1 MRKFTLKPAA
11 LYIITGMLALIL
23 GGGCVLSWLYL
34 SSMEILMY
42 VLIAIFIAIWF
53 ILGFLLLPMYFRRTV
68 IFLSPT
74 EITLHTGIIFLRRSQ
89 IKLSSAQYVTR
100 ISAPL
105 SGFSGFNFLVIHA
118 LGGSLILPF
127 LSISDCDELERAIG
141 AVICGEEPQ
150 E

>member
-11 LYIITGMLALIL
+11 LYIITGMFTLLF

-74 EITLHTGIIFLRRSQ
+74 EITLHTGIIFLKRSQ

-105 SGFSGFNFLVIHA
+105 SGFRGSTFWLSTHSGEA
-118 LGGSLILPF
+118 
-127 LSISDCDELERAIG
+127 
-141 AVICGEEPQ
+141 
-150 E
+150 